1 MDVYIES
8 ICGDCHR
15 FVANELKFIGLHPEL
30 LDYVDLDIHIFGKA
44 RIVDE
49 TEPRFLCQFG
59 EPGCV
64 GNRALGC
71 IYHHSTSFYNAIR
84 VMECMFENRL
94 YSETSIQM
102 CYAKFGLNSNDAVT
116 CFKGSEANELLLEAG
131 KQTPVLRWVPG
142 FRTDGDVR
150 LDTRNVVN
158 VICASIQGEKPSV
171 CNQTKHTVGMNVELY
186 VLLLQQSVE

>member
-8 ICGDCHR
+8 ICGDCHS
-15 FVANELKFIGLHPEL
+15 FVANELKFIALHPEL
-30 LDYVDLDIHIFGKA
+30 LDYVDLDLHIFGKA
-44 RIVDE
+44 HIIDAS
-49 TEPRFLCQFG
+49 EPRFSCQFG

-71 IYHHSTSFYNAIR
+71 IYHHSTSFYDAVR
-84 VMECMFENRL
+84 VMECMYENRL
-94 YSETSIQM
+94 YSETSIHA
-102 CYAKFGLNSNDAVT
+102 CYAKFGLNSRDAVT

-131 KQTPVLRWVPG
+131 KQTPILRWVPG
-142 FRTDGDVR
+142 FKTDGDVR

-171 CNQTKHTVGMNVELY
+171 CHQTKHTVGMDAEL
-186 VLLLQQSVE
+186 